1 MQQKETFREIYD
13 FYRIVKVQKYAKRY
27 KRNSIRQD
35 NKTRKKLRESLVVGK
50 KVFVLAE
57 RLKKMMRQMF
67 FIREQLRINHF
78 LTKTR
83 YFLLEELI
91 FLTILIII
99 GF

>member
-27 KRNSIRQD
+27 KRNNIRQD

-78 LTKTR
+78 L
-83 YFLLEELI
+83 I
-91 FLTILIII
+91 
-99 GF
+99 